1 MLNQTRLVPS
11 GKLEAGEMGQS
22 LVASKF
28 QPFSASN
35 RGGPDQNVLCHRRQR
50 LRQRDVMTMRYCL
63 LSALAS
69 LHACLR
75 GRSACFL
82 SLPFTIL
89 TNLSINITATPHI
102 HSLARATHTYLFP
115 RPFATA
121 RSLSSSSGLTRPSS
135 RR

>member
-1 MLNQTRLVPS
+1 MLNQTKLVPS

-69 LHACLR
+69 LHAYVYAV
-75 GRSACFL
+75 GVPVS
-82 SLPFTIL
+82 SPFP
-89 TNLSINITATPHI
+89 S
-102 HSLARATHTYLFP
+102 
-115 RPFATA
+115 
-121 RSLSSSSGLTRPSS
+121 PSS
-135 RR
+135 PIY

>member
-1 MLNQTRLVPS
+1 MLNQTKLVPS

-50 LRQRDVMTMRYCL
+50 LRQRQRQRDVMTMRYCL

-69 LHACLR
+69 LHAYVYAV
-75 GRSACFL
+75 GVPVS
-82 SLPFTIL
+82 SPFP
-89 TNLSINITATPHI
+89 S
-102 HSLARATHTYLFP
+102 
-115 RPFATA
+115 
-121 RSLSSSSGLTRPSS
+121 PSS
-135 RR
+135 PIY